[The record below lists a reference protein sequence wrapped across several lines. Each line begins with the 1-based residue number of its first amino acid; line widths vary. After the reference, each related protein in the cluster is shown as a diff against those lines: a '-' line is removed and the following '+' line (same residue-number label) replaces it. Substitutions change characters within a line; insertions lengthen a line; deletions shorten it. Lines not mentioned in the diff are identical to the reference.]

1 MHGQL
6 LSNTRRLNRHYQ
18 SAGKTGF
25 KVLYDWTINHVLDT
39 WQGDI
44 AAQFPVRLGK
54 KYYFYTS
61 GDNSTLI
68 PRYPLSWYRPRLC
81 IRFNFS
87 FDRTYQG
94 TTTRVTAQAYAPGQ
108 YIDLRNAQS
117 GTMQNTMYQSSSIV
131 LTVGAERLETSGY
144 VNGFKIY
151 QLGVQYTPG
160 ATWVGGGTL
169 DNVAI
174 DSIEAIGYSGVL
186 GQTGFFGTQL
196 PAQYIPFVTVPTTD
210 PINAM
215 FVLEV

>member
-6 LSNTRRLNRHYQ
+6 LSKTRRLNRHYQ

-25 KVLYDWTINHVLDT
+25 KVLYHGSIRYILDT

-44 AAQFPVRLGK
+44 ASEFPVRLGK

-61 GDNSTLI
+61 GDNSTLV

-94 TTTRVTAQAYAPGQ
+94 TTTRTTAQAYAPGQ
-108 YIDLRNAQS
+108 YIDLRNAQQ

-131 LTVGAERLETSGY
+131 FTVGAERLETSGV
-144 VNGFKIY
+144 VNGFKIN
-151 QLGVQYTPG
+151 QLSVTFTPG
-160 ATWVGGGTL
+160 AAWVGGGTL
-169 DNVAI
+169 DNVTI
-174 DSIEAIGYSGVL
+174 DSIYAISYFGIQNS
-186 GQTGFFGTQL
+186 GFFGLQL
-196 PAQYIPFVTVPTTD
+196 PAQYIPFITVPTTD
-210 PINAM
+210 TINWM